1 MLIKCLFLTKI
12 KQFNLLKNCLN
23 AKFRFLLAKISIN
36 IYDSGSIILEQIQ
49 KVYFSRV
56 SIKNWSFTEQMSY
69 LLVIPSVDIKNGK
82 TARVVKGI
90 PELNCKEY
98 GNDPVEMARIWRAEN
113 AKLIH
118 VVDFDGSA
126 DHTRKNFK
134 IIEEICSSVIIPV
147 EFAGGIRNLDDA
159 KAIMETGISRLVVST
174 MAIENRKDFTKA
186 LELFGPLKL
195 VISLDIVEEEIVIR
209 GRKIRTGITY
219 LDFAKEMSE
228 LGVERFI
235 VTDVN
240 RNGMMNGPNIEMS
253 KKVAEITGAKITHSG
268 GVRNKDELMDLQNL
282 MPLGIDSVIVGRA
295 LYENRFP
302 CQKLWRVAESG
313 IFQ

>member
-1 MLIKCLFLTKI
+1 M
-12 KQFNLLKNCLN
+12 
-23 AKFRFLLAKISIN
+23 R
-36 IYDSGSIILEQIQ
+36 
-49 KVYFSRV
+49 
-56 SIKNWSFTEQMSY
+56 Y
-69 LLVIPSVDIKNGK
+69 LLVIPSIDIKEGK
-82 TARVVKGI
+82 TVRVVKGI
-90 PELNCKEY
+90 PELNCREY

-118 VVDFDGSA
+118 VVDFDGAA
-126 DHTRKNFK
+126 DHSKRNFK

-147 EFAGGIRNLDDA
+147 EFAGGIRTFDEA
-159 KAIMETGISRLVVST
+159 KEMMQTGISRLVVST
-174 MAIENRKDFTKA
+174 MAIENRTDFIKS
-186 LELFGPLKL
+186 LEFFGPLKL
-195 VISLDIVEEEIVIR
+195 VISLDVLDEEIVIR
-209 GRKIRTGITY
+209 GRRIKTGIKY
-219 LDFAKEMSE
+219 LDFAKELAD

-240 RNGMMNGPNIEMS
+240 TNGMMNGPNIEMS
-253 KKVAEITGAKITHSG
+253 KKIAEVTGAKITHSG

-282 MPLGIDSVIVGRA
+282 IPIGIDSVIVGRA